1 MVSGGLLQKSRTQR
15 ALPPA
20 TGSIRSSRNSFN
32 PRSPKTRRVTRMRS
46 YAVDRYRGVDLGW
59 DGIFKKLIREL
70 KKDNPSVLLLDAQ
83 QKAGALYVYVARS
96 GPRSEELIARATRES
111 RTVCQLCGKDGVLRQ
126 NHFGVY
132 QVRCAAH
139 GRGWRE
145 PPELPM
151 FPAEKIRCCCDAPDC
166 IVRPAQHEG
175 APNMR
180 QK

>member
-1 MVSGGLLQKSRTQR
+1 
-15 ALPPA
+15 
-20 TGSIRSSRNSFN
+20 
-32 PRSPKTRRVTRMRS
+32 MRS
-46 YAVDRYRGVDLGW
+46 YAVDRCRGVDLGW

-166 IVRPAQHEG
+166 IVRSAQHEG